1 MKRKTIKPNFLKQ
14 NCSKQPNLPWKL
26 VQSTKTILKIALKL
40 RNSIIL
46 WCRSTS
52 DIQAKDK
59 DHEDFNEPQGKSGGW
74 NTQSRSTRQSK
85 DKEN

>member
-1 MKRKTIKPNFLKQ
+1 METSTIYKNNVK
-14 NCSKQPNLPWKL
+14 N
-26 VQSTKTILKIALKL
+26 ALKL

-46 WCRSTS
+46 WCMRTL

-59 DHEDFNEPQGKSGGW
+59 DHEDLHEPQGKSGGW
-74 NTQSRSTRQSK
+74 NTQLGSTRQSE